1 MLKPGLTASHYCI
14 TAGNIALS
22 GSFKGQL
29 TVYQPKSVNC
39 QIVDDR
45 DRPIPGLYDVGN
57 CVASASGRAYW
68 AGGTTL
74 GPIIAFAY
82 RAAYAAHAEPV
93 NDPDLIEELPVHH

>member
-1 MLKPGLTASHYCI
+1 M
-14 TAGNIALS
+14 
-22 GSFKGQL
+22 
-29 TVYQPKSVNC
+29 YQPKSVNC